1 MKLVSSIAAV
11 VTATSLGIATECAW
25 SAEATPGESAVPAV
39 QTPAPATNPAPGRYP
54 PPPRPGG
61 YTQRWQQPSQWPAYP
76 AGYGQARPYYPQQRQ
91 YQAVPAAPAKTPVRA
106 DIEQTQEQLPS
117 KGTAVDTAQA
127 KLEQLQL
134 KLQHSRE
141 AERTLNEK
149 VAAITGEQEALQT
162 RVTELTTKLDARN
175 ATLEQQ
181 RQQITEAQEQNRTLT
196 AEQERL
202 RSDLAS
208 RDKQLVTVQA
218 DLQAAKQTLQQ
229 AQSGN
234 TRSSEQLGTA
244 MAQANTLRD
253 VLSKLKTLL
262 ERQQTTLLNTSL
274 QTTAPQAVQ
283 QAVQQAPPGAT
294 TSRQQPDAAGAQVAV
309 LSSAL
314 NDVKLK
320 LKNQNIRLQD
330 ATQDLAAVIAER
342 NGLQADL
349 AACRQN

>member
-1 MKLVSSIAAV
+1 
-11 VTATSLGIATECAW
+11 
-25 SAEATPGESAVPAV
+25 
-39 QTPAPATNPAPGRYP
+39 
-54 PPPRPGG
+54 
-61 YTQRWQQPSQWPAYP
+61 
-76 AGYGQARPYYPQQRQ
+76 
-91 YQAVPAAPAKTPVRA
+91 
-106 DIEQTQEQLPS
+106 
-117 KGTAVDTAQA
+117 
-127 KLEQLQL
+127 
-134 KLQHSRE
+134 
-141 AERTLNEK
+141 
-149 VAAITGEQEALQT
+149 LQT

-208 RDKQLVTVQA
+208 RDKQLVAVRA
-218 DLQAAKQTLQQ
+218 DLLAATQTLQQ

-234 TRSSEQLGTA
+234 TLSSEQLGTA
-244 MAQANTLRD
+244 MAQADTLRD
-253 VLSKLKTLL
+253 VLSKLKALL
-262 ERQQTTLLNTSL
+262 ESQQTTLLNTSL

-283 QAVQQAPPGAT
+283 QAAQQAPPATT

-309 LSSAL
+309 LNSAL
-314 NDVKLK
+314 NDVKLQ

-330 ATQDLAAVIAER
+330 TTQDLAAVIAER